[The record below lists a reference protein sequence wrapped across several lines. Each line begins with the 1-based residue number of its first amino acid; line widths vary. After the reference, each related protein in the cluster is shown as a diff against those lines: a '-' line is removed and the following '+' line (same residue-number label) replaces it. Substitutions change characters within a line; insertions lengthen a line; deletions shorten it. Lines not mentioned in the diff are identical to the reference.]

1 MIYKKIFLKNLND
14 CFKIKNIN
22 LFDFM
27 FMGLGNAIET
37 FVDNTLA
44 AAIRFINYLIAKNQN
59 INPFDILFYAKNVF
73 FEMLF

>member
-1 MIYKKIFLKNLND
+1 
-14 CFKIKNIN
+14 
-22 LFDFM
+22 M

-44 AAIRFINYLIAKNQN
+44 AAIRFINYLIAKKQN